1 MDHISVPANQCAGRP
16 SGLQHVLQCTM
27 QGRQDGYMTIVKGAV
42 SRATPPG
49 AARIMMCYVHISMR
63 DAQILQICAR

>member
-1 MDHISVPANQCAGRP
+1 
-16 SGLQHVLQCTM
+16 M

-49 AARIMMCYVHISMR
+49 AAHIMMCYMDISMCG
-63 DAQILQICAR
+63 AQILQICAE